1 MRRAKQTVV
10 RCARALASVVLV
22 MSCACG
28 ELPVAPLAAGP
39 PAPEPPAATSLPPS
53 ASPSPPPARLPS
65 VPPDVEVAFQS
76 SPGTWTALDARA
88 VKIGATR
95 TVLAN
100 DEDLLAVLEKAGIQP
115 DGESLG
121 LLYELNSAQLTS
133 TLPKGFAIVLPTVD
147 AADGATPLPSGRLRL
162 TRATPVKKRIED
174 NAVLLQQHA
183 ALVERQLPK
192 LKAPA
197 SKDMRRAARFR
208 ELTGPL
214 VDQFDLIRLAV
225 LSRRLALN
233 TEALEQIALASDRFV
248 SLLRDIRRR
257 GLNSADL
264 DWLKTLADDMGV
276 WMLAFKETKAPG
288 ELPDRSRLVNVRVRT
303 VRMSGGAKV
312 EVPGLRVHYA
322 PEALAS
328 QGIGVRQFARLTS
341 PAEQP
346 LPEANYRIWTGD
358 GPPNASSVRAEV
370 RMAFGEHEV
379 ELLVP

>member
-1 MRRAKQTVV
+1 M
-10 RCARALASVVLV
+10 
-22 MSCACG
+22 
-28 ELPVAPLAAGP
+28 
-39 PAPEPPAATSLPPS
+39 
-53 ASPSPPPARLPS
+53 
-65 VPPDVEVAFQS
+65 
-76 SPGTWTALDARA
+76 
-88 VKIGATR
+88 KIGATR

-133 TLPKGFAIVLPTVD
+133 TLPKGFAVVLPTVD

-174 NAVLLQQHA
+174 NAVLLKQHA
-183 ALVERQLPK
+183 VLLKRQLPK
-192 LKAPA
+192 LKASV
-197 SKDMRRAARFR
+197 SKNGERAARSY
-208 ELTGPL
+208 ELTRSL
-214 VDQFDLIRLAV
+214 VHQFELFRLAI
-225 LSRRLALN
+225 LGRRLALN
-233 TEALEQIALASDRFV
+233 TEALEQIALASDRLV
-248 SLLRDIRRR
+248 SLLRDIQRR
-257 GLNSADL
+257 GLSSAEL
-264 DWLKTLADDMGV
+264 DWLKTLADDVDV

-288 ELPDRSRLVNVRVRT
+288 ELPGRSRLVKVRVRT
-303 VRMSGGAKV
+303 VRMSEGAKV
-312 EVPGLRVHYA
+312 EVPGLRVQYA

-328 QGIGVRQFARLTS
+328 VGIGVRQFARLTS

-346 LPEANYRIWTGD
+346 LPEANYRIWTGE